1 MRLGTASCTFARPF
15 ACILCFRAAARQIA
29 GDRYQHCIKQD
40 WAKKEG
46 VERCNK
52 EFGQALATAYWSSW
66 AQLAFI
72 PVGLAWF
79 MGWGLSFLV
88 RRVRSGPQAG
98 RKVALPMANDDEN
111 AFGSGKKPMTN
122 CGLLGQKPYSRPSL
136 CSLLAN
142 FLHASPDI
150 AATRSIEMPMPVPAT
165 KSCLEATR
173 GMAHFGN
180 RQSSV
185 SMVSTA
191 GGMKLCTGMRQS
203 IFFEGGQ
210 IRPNLIAGN
219 YWDRGGQFAQ
229 SRHRGV
235 ECLRMRVRLCQYEA
249 SFSDI

>member
-1 MRLGTASCTFARPF
+1 MRLRTASCTFARPF
-15 ACILCFRAAARQIA
+15 ACILCFRAAARHIA

-150 AATRSIEMPMPVPAT
+150 AATLFYRNANARSRNEILSRGDAGYGPFWESAIKRVDG
-165 KSCLEATR
+165 LDRRRNEIVHWHEAIDFFRRWTNSTE
-173 GMAHFGN
+173 FDC
-180 RQSSV
+180 RQLLGPWRPIRAV
-185 SMVSTA
+185 SA
-191 GGMKLCTGMRQS
+191 
-203 IFFEGGQ
+203 
-210 IRPNLIAGN
+210 
-219 YWDRGGQFAQ
+219 
-229 SRHRGV
+229 SR
-235 ECLRMRVRLCQYEA
+235 
-249 SFSDI
+249 S